1 MSWRLK
7 YGCVRM
13 LARSTFATLALCLLG
28 VAGCSKPGAVSL
40 AEGPRDYDAGDYK
53 PALSKWTR
61 KTELLSVD
69 EMDNV
74 LSVTSTFE
82 SWDFRWAYSERY
94 ARDYRLG
101 GPKKESFRRRSLE
114 ESKKYHQFYVA
125 LYAQHPKWADLEAE
139 EPAWIVRL
147 VDSSGTETYPIKL
160 DKVRRPTA
168 RELTYYPYTNSFRT
182 VYRLSF
188 PRTTESGTPTIAR
201 DAEWFALRFAG
212 AQGQADVTWDVE

>member
-1 MSWRLK
+1 MLDRL
-7 YGCVRM
+7 
-13 LARSTFATLALCLLG
+13 TFTLILLCFLG
-28 VAGCSKPGAVSL
+28 FAAGCAKTSAVSL
-40 AEGPRDYDAGDYK
+40 AEGARDYDAADYK

-82 SWDFRWAYSERY
+82 SWDFRWAYTERY
-94 ARDYRLG
+94 ARDYRMSD
-101 GPKKESFRRRSLE
+101 PKKESFRRRSLE
-114 ESKKYHQFYVA
+114 ESQKYHQFYVA
-125 LYAQHPKWADLEAE
+125 LYAQEPKWADLEAD

-147 VDSSGTETYPIKL
+147 VDSSGTESDPIKL

-168 RELTYYPYTNSFRT
+168 RELTYYPYTNAFRT

-188 PRTTESGTPTIAR
+188 PRATESGTPTIAK
-201 DAEWFALRFAG
+201 DAKWFALRFAG
-212 AQGQADVTWDVE
+212 AQGQADVTWNVE